1 MDNAL
6 CTNRGGGGNLPRGCI
21 ATEAL
26 KIQECEDNFGC
37 INATYPSIHPSMYPN
52 QTHRDCHTLFSMF
65 SPSLCSWPPGPAACG
80 HSSWVSSLTTGG
92 CSPGRSLQR

>member
-6 CTNRGGGGNLPRGCI
+6 CTNRGGGGGNLPRGCI

-37 INATYPSIHPSMYPN
+37 INATYPSIH
-52 QTHRDCHTLFSMF
+52 
-65 SPSLCSWPPGPAACG
+65 
-80 HSSWVSSLTTGG
+80 VSQPD
-92 CSPGRSLQR
+92 SPGLSHTILNVLTLTLLMASWACCMRALFVGVLSDNRWVQPR